1 MEAVFIT
8 EVPEKTLGA
17 WLYALKQ
24 RTVTQF
30 APSFVLAD
38 KAYCELCRAHG
49 RAQQH
54 GVPPYGRAQKC
65 AAKNTGMLTHEE
77 ALKLICLLEEYAGRP
92 GAQAVHLLPAGAGK
106 SEILHARRQEVHL
119 RRAVP
124 AARTVHV
131 GRNGF
136 IPLSQEAA
144 GVVRRLPRRKDAPRL
159 LPRRR
164 ESSHVCFLCLESPAP
179 MPEENG
185 ISPS

>member
-1 MEAVFIT
+1 MNFAVRT
-8 EVPEKTLGA
+8 GA
-17 WLYALKQ
+17 LSSTAFHYMVV
-24 RTVTQF
+24 RRN
-30 APSFVLAD
+30 AP
-38 KAYCELCRAHG
+38 
-49 RAQQH
+49 Q
-54 GVPPYGRAQKC
+54 
-65 AAKNTGMLTHEE
+65 KNTGMLTHEE

>member
-1 MEAVFIT
+1 
-8 EVPEKTLGA
+8 
-17 WLYALKQ
+17 
-24 RTVTQF
+24 
-30 APSFVLAD
+30 
-38 KAYCELCRAHG
+38 
-49 RAQQH
+49 
-54 GVPPYGRAQKC
+54 
-65 AAKNTGMLTHEE
+65 MLTHEE